1 MHMMAEVPSIHP
13 VVSCTSTCR
22 SIMSTVEAEL
32 QTLYDNLQQIR
43 LLNYVTISCVAF
55 LVYDILT
62 NLDREIPLIWLYYHN
77 AKEEHLSWRGRA
89 RRMLVQTLFIFGRY
103 YAPLYLVGFFAVNS
117 HQGFSVPLYAFI
129 WGGFV
134 DTNHFTP
141 KAARFT
147 TTSSLCELP
156 CTTLHSL
163 AYSITSGGEVLYS
176 TLVNVILVIRLNA
189 MYQIFHGTTGLRKHQ
204 VFLASVVIIEFMIEI
219 TICAILAAWM
229 EKRVIEPPAG
239 IPWQGCMLSEEANAA
254 LSLPA
259 CITAILV
266 ATIFLGLT
274 LRLLYSSMKSRFKD
288 VGDFTISNIK
298 EEIRNIQ
305 PMTRTL
311 VRDSVLFYFPMF
323 GILVSTAPLITLY
336 RSTIANVTAPIIIAL
351 YSFCASRLI
360 IHTRESFARAS
371 RASHDTSTP
380 EFGPISFASGSLM
393 ASQAGTHV

>member
-1 MHMMAEVPSIHP
+1 
-13 VVSCTSTCR
+13 
-22 SIMSTVEAEL
+22 MSTTVEDEL

-117 HQGFSVPLYAFI
+117 HQGFSIPFCKVYYYIFAL
-129 WGGFV
+129 
-134 DTNHFTP
+134 
-141 KAARFT
+141 
-147 TTSSLCELP
+147 
-156 CTTLHSL
+156 
-163 AYSITSGGEVLYS
+163 GGEVLYS

-204 VFLASVVIIEFMIEI
+204 VFLASVVIIEFIIEI
-219 TICAILAAWM
+219 TVCAILAAWM

-371 RASHDTSTP
+371 RASHDTSTL